1 MRIHN
6 RFVVIQNC
14 LCVNFKSY
22 FNIVKVWYFLRV
34 IKGCLNL
41 FELKLFTYISIMV
54 SKIKLSNYQR
64 YIQFLQQES
73 QLSFSD
79 YQELHT
85 WSVTHQAAF
94 WESIC
99 RFFSISFDKPFSSV
113 MNLSENPWE
122 TSWFTGAE
130 ISYAKHVFSQFS
142 NDRPAL
148 IYQSETDP
156 LTEISWQALQNKTV
170 HIQKQLLALGVQ
182 KGDCV
187 VAYCVNAPETI
198 AAFLAVNGLGAVWSS
213 CSPDFG
219 SDAVLDRFSQL
230 QPKALFVQS
239 RYTYKEKQFDISQS
253 VVALQEGLEN
263 CGFIDLCESNS
274 FDHADANDKE
284 LQLTPVS
291 FSDPIWVLFSS
302 GTTGKPKAIVHGT
315 GAMILEHQKALAI
328 HQDVCEGDRYFWNST
343 TGWMMWNYALSSLL
357 CGATLCLYNGASN
370 HPNESILWGFAHQA
384 RINHFGHGAVYFQHH
399 ADQGFSGIETL
410 DFQHVKTIGSTGSPM
425 SADTCRLLQHRFPNT
440 QVISLSGGTDVCTA
454 FIGGQPEMKVV
465 PGEIQCK
472 MLGAPVEVWNTLGDK
487 ILNQAGELVL
497 SKPFLS
503 MPIGLWG
510 DQDNR
515 LMQASYYGM
524 YPQVWNH
531 GDWATE
537 NNTGGFIIHG
547 RSDATLNRQ
556 GVRIGTAEIYNS
568 LNTLENLN
576 DSLVIHLT
584 NDKQDSLLL
593 FVVAQAEVDEK
604 EIMAQLRKQ
613 CSPRH
618 VPDHIIRVPEI
629 PYTLSGKKVEIPI
642 KRVLM
647 GASIDNVLRLDSL
660 RNPDSIKWFVD
671 YAKSK
676 PFT

>member
-1 MRIHN
+1 M
-6 RFVVIQNC
+6 
-14 LCVNFKSY
+14 S
-22 FNIVKVWYFLRV
+22 
-34 IKGCLNL
+34 
-41 FELKLFTYISIMV
+41 E
-54 SKIKLSNYQR
+54 IKLSNYQR
-64 YIQFLQQES
+64 YVQFLKQRF

-85 WSVTHQAAF
+85 WSVTHQAVF
-94 WESIC
+94 WKSIC

-113 MNLSENPWE
+113 MDLSENPWE
-122 TSWFTGAE
+122 TTWFTGAE
-130 ISYAKHVFSQFS
+130 ISYSKHIFSQFS
-142 NDRPAL
+142 NERPAL
-148 IYQSETDP
+148 VYQSETIP

-187 VAYCVNAPETI
+187 AAYCVNAPETI

-219 SDAVLDRFSQL
+219 SDAVLNRFSQL
-230 QPKALFVQS
+230 QPKVLFVHS
-239 RYTYKEKQFDISQS
+239 RYTYKGKQFDITQR
-253 VVALQEGLEN
+253 VAAMQEGLEN

-274 FDHADANDKE
+274 FNDSDTNDNE
-284 LQLTPVS
+284 ILLTPVS
-291 FSDPIWVLFSS
+291 FSDPIWILFSS

-315 GAMILEHQKALAI
+315 GAMILEHQKALII

-343 TGWMMWNYALSSLL
+343 TGWMMWNYALSSLM
-357 CGATLCLYNGASN
+357 CGATLCLYNGA
-370 HPNESILWGFAHQA
+370 PNYPKETILWDFAIQA
-384 RINHFGHGAVYFQHH
+384 SINHFGHGAVYFQHH
-399 ADQGFSGIETL
+399 SEQGFSGIETL
-410 DFQHVKTIGSTGSPM
+410 DFQHLKTIGSTGSPM
-425 SADTCRLLQHRFPNT
+425 SADTCRSLQYRFPNA
-440 QVISLSGGTDVCTA
+440 QVISLSGGTDVCSA
-454 FIGGQPEMKVV
+454 FVGGHPEMKVI

-537 NNTGGFIIHG
+537 NDSGSFIIHG
-547 RSDATLNRQ
+547 RSDSTLNRQ
-556 GVRIGTAEIYNS
+556 GVRIGTAEIYNT
-568 LNTLENLN
+568 LNTRENLK
-576 DSLVIHLT
+576 DSLVIHLN

-593 FVVAQAEVDEK
+593 FVVVKAEMDEK
-604 EIMAQLRKQ
+604 EIRDQLREQ

-618 VPDHIIRVPEI
+618 VPDHIIRVLEI

-642 KRVLM
+642 KRLLM

>member
-1 MRIHN
+1 MA
-6 RFVVIQNC
+6 
-14 LCVNFKSY
+14 
-22 FNIVKVWYFLRV
+22 
-34 IKGCLNL
+34 
-41 FELKLFTYISIMV
+41 

-64 YIQFLQQES
+64 YIQFLFQEYR
-73 QLSFSD
+73 LYFSD

-94 WESIC
+94 WESIS
-99 RFFSISFDKPFSSV
+99 RFFTIFFDKPYLSV
-113 MNLSENPWE
+113 MSLSENPWE
-122 TSWFTGAE
+122 TIWFRGAE
-130 ISYAKHVFSQFS
+130 ISYAKHIFSQFS

-148 IYQSETDP
+148 IYQSETNP
-156 LTEISWQALQNKTV
+156 LTEISWKALHNKTV
-170 HIQKQLLALGVQ
+170 QIQKQLITLGVQ

-187 VAYCVNAPETI
+187 AAYCVNAPETI

-230 QPKALFVQS
+230 QPKVLFVHS
-239 RYTYKEKQFDISQS
+239 RYTYKGKQFDISLK
-253 VVALQEGLEN
+253 VAALQEGLVN
-263 CGFIDLCESNS
+263 CGFIDLCELNS
-274 FDHADANDKE
+274 FGDSDIDDYEIH
-284 LQLTPVS
+284 LTPVS

-315 GAMILEHQKALAI
+315 GAMILEHQKVLAI

-357 CGATLCLYNGASN
+357 CGATLCLYNGAPN
-370 HPNESILWGFAHQA
+370 HPKESILWDFSHQA
-384 RINHFGHGAVYFQHH
+384 RINHFGHGAVFFQYH
-399 ADQGFSGIETL
+399 ADRSFSGIETL
-410 DFQHVKTIGSTGSPM
+410 DFQHLKTIGSTGSPM
-425 SADTCRLLQHRFPNT
+425 SADTCRSLQHRFPNT

-454 FIGGQPEMKVV
+454 FVGGHPEMKVI
-465 PGEIQCK
+465 PGKIQCK

-487 ILNQAGELVL
+487 VINQAGELVL

-537 NNTGGFIIHG
+537 NDTGSFVIHG

-568 LNTLENLN
+568 LNTRKDLK
-576 DSLVIHLT
+576 DGLVIHLT
-584 NDKQDSLLL
+584 NDKQDYLLL
-593 FVVAQAEVDEK
+593 FVVAQAEINEN
-604 EIMAQLRKQ
+604 EIRAKLREQ

-618 VPDHIIRVPEI
+618 VPDLIIRAPEI
-629 PYTLSGKKVEIPI
+629 PYTLSGKKVEIPV
-642 KRVLM
+642 KRLLM
-647 GASIDNVLRLDSL
+647 GIPQSDALSTDSL

-671 YAKSK
+671 YAKSN

>member
-1 MRIHN
+1 MHIHN
-6 RFVVIQNC
+6 TFNVIQNS
-14 LCVNFKSY
+14 LYVTLKSY
-22 FNIVKVWYFLRV
+22 FYSVKVWYFIRAV
-34 IKGCLNL
+34 KDCLNL
-41 FELKLFTYISIMV
+41 FELKLFTYIRVMA

-64 YIQFLQQES
+64 YVQFLQYEYL
-73 QLSFSD
+73 LSFSD

-85 WSVTHQAAF
+85 WSVTHQAKF
-94 WESIC
+94 WESIS
-99 RFFSISFDKPFSSV
+99 RFFSISFDKPYLSV
-113 MNLSENPWE
+113 MNLYENPWE
-122 TSWFTGAE
+122 TTWFTGAE

-148 IYQSETDP
+148 IYQSETNP
-156 LTEISWQALQNKTV
+156 LTEISWKALRNKTV
-170 HIQKQLLALGVQ
+170 QIQQQLLALGVQ

-187 VAYCVNAPETI
+187 TAYCVNAPETI
-198 AAFLAVNGLGAVWSS
+198 AAFLAVNGLGAVWSC

-219 SDAVLDRFSQL
+219 FDAVHDRFSQL
-230 QPKALFVQS
+230 QPKVLFAHS
-239 RYTYKEKQFDISQS
+239 HYTYKGKQFDISERITN
-253 VVALQEGLEN
+253 LQKSLYN

-274 FDHADANDKE
+274 FGDSNTNDNE
-284 LQLTPVS
+284 IHLTPMS

-357 CGATLCLYNGASN
+357 CGATLCLYNGAPN
-370 HPNESILWGFAHQA
+370 HPKESTLWDFAHQA
-384 RINHFGHGAVYFQHH
+384 RIDHFGHGAVYFQYH
-399 ADQGFSGIETL
+399 ADRGFLGIETL
-410 DFQHVKTIGSTGSPM
+410 DFQHLKTIGSTGSPM
-425 SADTCRLLQHRFPNT
+425 SADTCRSLQHRFSNV

-454 FIGGQPEMKVV
+454 FVGGHPEMKVM

-472 MLGAPVEVWNTLGDK
+472 MLGAPVEVWNTFGDK

-537 NNTGGFIIHG
+537 NDTGSFIIHG

-556 GVRIGTAEIYNS
+556 GVRIGTAEIYNT
-568 LNTLENLN
+568 LNTRENLK

-584 NDKQDSLLL
+584 NDEQDSLLL

-604 EIMAQLRKQ
+604 EIRAQLREQ

-618 VPDHIIRVPEI
+618 VPDHIICVPDI

-642 KRVLM
+642 KRLLM
-647 GASIDNVLRLDSL
+647 GVSQSDALSNDSL

-671 YAKSK
+671 YAKTNPS
-676 PFT
+676 T

>member
-1 MRIHN
+1 M
-6 RFVVIQNC
+6 
-14 LCVNFKSY
+14 
-22 FNIVKVWYFLRV
+22 
-34 IKGCLNL
+34 
-41 FELKLFTYISIMV
+41 MV

-64 YIQFLQQES
+64 YIQFLQKNN
-73 QLSFSD
+73 QLFFSD
-79 YQELHT
+79 YQELHN
-85 WSVTHQAAF
+85 WSVTHQAEF
-94 WESIC
+94 WESITQ
-99 RFFSISFDKPFSSV
+99 FFSISFDKPYTSV
-113 MNLSENPWE
+113 MSLSKNRWE
-122 TSWFTGAE
+122 TTWFTCAE
-130 ISYAKHVFSQFS
+130 ISYASHIFSQFS

-148 IYQSETDP
+148 IFQSEFEK
-156 LTEISWQALQNKTV
+156 LTEISWQALQNKTA
-170 HIQKQLLALGVQ
+170 HIQQQLLSLGVQ

-187 VAYCVNAPETI
+187 AAYCVNSPETI

-219 SDAVLDRFSQL
+219 FDAVHDRFSQL
-230 QPKALFVQS
+230 KPRVLLAHS
-239 RYTYKEKQFDISQS
+239 RYTHKGKQFDISQR
-253 VVALQEGLEN
+253 VTTLKENLKN
-263 CGFIDLCESNS
+263 CGFIDLCDLNS
-274 FDHADANDKE
+274 FVDYVTNQNE
-284 LQLTPVS
+284 LHLTPVS

-315 GAMILEHQKALAI
+315 GAMILEHKKALAI
-328 HQDVCEGDRYFWNST
+328 HQDVREGDRYFWNST

-357 CGATLCLYNGASN
+357 CGATLCLYNGATN
-370 HPNESILWGFAHQA
+370 YPKKSILWDFAHQA
-384 RINHFGHGAVYFQHH
+384 RINHFGHGAVYFQYHSDR
-399 ADQGFSGIETL
+399 AFSGIETL
-410 DFQHVKTIGSTGSPM
+410 DFQHLKTIGSTGSPM
-425 SADTCRLLQHRFPNT
+425 SADTCRSLQHRFPNT

-454 FIGGQPEMKVV
+454 FVGGHPEMKVI

-472 MLGAPVEVWNTLGDK
+472 MLGAPVEVWNKLGNK
-487 ILNQAGELVL
+487 VINQSGELVL

-515 LMQASYYGM
+515 LMQASYYGV

-537 NNTGGFIIHG
+537 SDTGSFIIHG
-547 RSDATLNRQ
+547 RSDATLNRH
-556 GVRIGTAEIYNS
+556 GIRIGTAEIYNT
-568 LNTLENLN
+568 LNKHKNLK

-593 FVVAQAEVDEK
+593 FVVSQTEIDEK
-604 EIMAQLRKQ
+604 EIRIQLKEQ

-642 KRVLM
+642 KRLLM
-647 GASIDNVLRLDSL
+647 GASIKNILRLDSL

-671 YAKSK
+671 YAKGNPS
-676 PFT
+676 T

>member
-1 MRIHN
+1 MA
-6 RFVVIQNC
+6 
-14 LCVNFKSY
+14 
-22 FNIVKVWYFLRV
+22 
-34 IKGCLNL
+34 
-41 FELKLFTYISIMV
+41 

-64 YIQFLQQES
+64 YIQFLQQDYR
-73 QLSFSD
+73 LSFSD

-94 WESIC
+94 WESIF
-99 RFFSISFDKPFSSV
+99 RFFTISFDKPYLSV
-113 MNLSENPWE
+113 MSLSENPWE
-122 TSWFTGAE
+122 TTWFTGAE
-130 ISYAKHVFSQFS
+130 ISYAKHIFSQFS

-148 IYQSETDP
+148 IYQSETNP
-156 LTEISWQALQNKTV
+156 LTEISWKALYNKTV
-170 HIQKQLLALGVQ
+170 QIQQQLLALGVQ

-187 VAYCVNAPETI
+187 AAYCVNAPETI

-230 QPKALFVQS
+230 QPKVLFVHS
-239 RYTYKEKQFDISQS
+239 RYSYKGKQFDISHR
-253 VVALQEGLEN
+253 VAALQEGLVN
-263 CGFIDLCESNS
+263 CGFIDLSELNS
-274 FDHADANDKE
+274 FGDSDIDDYEIH
-284 LQLTPVS
+284 LTPVS

-328 HQDVCEGDRYFWNST
+328 HQDVCEGDRYFWNSN

-357 CGATLCLYNGASN
+357 CGATLCLYNGAPN
-370 HPNESILWGFAHQA
+370 HPKESTLWDFAHQA

-399 ADQGFSGIETL
+399 ADRSFSGIEIL
-410 DFQHVKTIGSTGSPM
+410 DFQHLKTIGSTGSPM
-425 SADTCRLLQHRFPNT
+425 SADTCRSLQHRFPNT

-454 FIGGQPEMKVV
+454 FIGGHPEMKVI
-465 PGEIQCK
+465 PGKIQCK

-487 ILNQAGELVL
+487 VINQAGELVL

-510 DQDNR
+510 DQDNC

-537 NNTGGFIIHG
+537 NDSGSFVIHG

-568 LNTLENLN
+568 LNTWKDLK
-576 DSLVIHLT
+576 DGLVIHLT
-584 NDKQDSLLL
+584 NDKQDYLLL
-593 FVVAQAEVDEK
+593 FVVAQAEINEN
-604 EIMAQLRKQ
+604 EIRAQLREQ

-618 VPDHIIRVPEI
+618 VPDLIIRAPEI
-629 PYTLSGKKVEIPI
+629 PYTLSGKKVEIPV
-642 KRVLM
+642 KRLLM
-647 GASIDNVLRLDSL
+647 GIPQSDALSTDSL

-671 YAKSK
+671 YAKSN